1 MPLTGQRST
10 ALPAAALIVE
20 DQPFAGMV
28 ASDILRETGFA
39 TFHANDAPSALALL
53 RSHPEI
59 EVVVTEA
66 DLNGPGDG
74 LELTRR
80 VSAERP
86 DIQLVVTS
94 SGRDLPAGEVP
105 SGASLLKKPYAS
117 AELRTL
123 VGRLE
128 LLEA

>member
-1 MPLTGQRST
+1 MSGR
-10 ALPAAALIVE
+10 PAAALIVD
-20 DQPFAGMV
+20 DQPFVGMV
-28 ASDILRETGFA
+28 ASDILRETGFE
-39 TFHANDAPSALALL
+39 TFHANDASGAMAML

-59 EVVVTEA
+59 EVLVTEA
-66 DLNGPGDG
+66 DLSGPGDG

-94 SGRDLPAGEVP
+94 GGRDVLASDVPAGARV
-105 SGASLLKKPYAS
+105 LKKPYAS

-123 VGRLE
+123 VGERA
-128 LLEA
+128 LLQDA

>member
-1 MPLTGQRST
+1 MVFSGR
-10 ALPAAALIVE
+10 PAAALIVE
-20 DQPFAGMV
+20 DQPFAGLV
-28 ASDILRETGFA
+28 ASDILRETGFE
-39 TFHANDAPSALALL
+39 TFHANDASGAMAVL

-59 EVVVTEA
+59 EVLVADA
-66 DLNGPGDG
+66 DLSGPGDG

-94 SGRDLPAGEVP
+94 GGRDFPASDVPAG
-105 SGASLLKKPYAS
+105 ARLLRKPYAS

-123 VGRLE
+123 VGGMA
-128 LLEA
+128 LLQEA

>member
-1 MPLTGQRST
+1 MASWNRT
-10 ALPAAALIVE
+10 ALIVE

-28 ASDILRETGFA
+28 ASDILRETGFE
-39 TFHANDAPSALALL
+39 TFHANDASGAMAVL

-59 EVVVTEA
+59 EVLVTNA
-66 DLNGPGDG
+66 DLSGPGDG

-94 SGRDLPAGEVP
+94 GGSDLAVADMPK
-105 SGASLLKKPYAS
+105 GARLLKKPYAS

-123 VGRLE
+123 VSGMA
-128 LLEA
+128 LLQEA

>member
-1 MPLTGQRST
+1 MVFSGR
-10 ALPAAALIVE
+10 PAAALIVD
-20 DQPFAGMV
+20 DQPFVGMV
-28 ASDILRETGFA
+28 ASDILRETGFE
-39 TFHANDAPSALALL
+39 TFHANDASGAMAML

-59 EVVVTEA
+59 EVLVTEA
-66 DLNGPGDG
+66 DLSGPGDG

-94 SGRDLPAGEVP
+94 GGRDVLAADVPAGARV
-105 SGASLLKKPYAS
+105 LKKPYAS

-123 VGRLE
+123 VGGRA
-128 LLEA
+128 LLQDA

>member
-1 MPLTGQRST
+1 MVSWNRT
-10 ALPAAALIVE
+10 ALIVE

-28 ASDILRETGFA
+28 ASDILRETGFE
-39 TFHANDAPSALALL
+39 TFHANDASGAMAML

-59 EVVVTEA
+59 EVLVTEA
-66 DLNGPGDG
+66 DLSGSGDG
-74 LELTRR
+74 LALSRQ

-94 SGRDLPAGEVP
+94 GGRDVLASDVP
-105 SGASLLKKPYAS
+105 VGAKLLRKPYAS
-117 AELRTL
+117 AELRTV
-123 VGRLE
+123 VGDKA